1 MMYKRPLRL
10 TTLHFEQRFRIDDDT
25 FIILTPN
32 DNQVFPYSQ
41 RPDYTCQCI
50 CRPVLIK
57 AGSVREP
64 LPR

>member
-25 FIILTPN
+25 FIYLTPRGH
-32 DNQVFPYSQ
+32 QVYPYSQ
-41 RPDYTCQCI
+41 RPDYTCQRT
-50 CRPVLIK
+50 CRPVLIR
-57 AGSVREP
+57 AGLICEP